1 MLHIRYT
8 ATYFAVTSPN
18 NLTGFLLSGHT
29 SSGDDTHGTAYVDL
43 TNTVPQTLRHIA
55 NYTFIFKKALAL
67 ESGNRDQIE
76 FALFM

>member
-1 MLHIRYT
+1 MLVFFYVK
-8 ATYFAVTSPN
+8 A
-18 NLTGFLLSGHT
+18 GHT
-29 SSGDDTHGTAYVDL
+29 SSGDDTHGTAYVDS
-43 TNTVPQTLRHIA
+43 TNTVPQTLRQIA